1 MFSLVLLGMMPCG
14 LAIYFS
20 FAYNQVMKYEDRI
33 QRSVDYI
40 EEHLTEEIS
49 LAEIAGQSGYSLSH
63 FYKVFPATTGFA
75 IKEFVRNK
83 RLAHAAWQ
91 LVSSDLRILDIA
103 LDSGFKSQEVFT
115 RAFAALYG
123 DTPGVYRQTRQ
134 ASLASFDSAD
144 TFAQEMEKRGQRQPL
159 EIPVRA
165 EVIRRGWMYLVGM
178 EMETSVAEN
187 IDNNVIPQFWQETF
201 VPRVHE
207 IAGRTTPTTAIAYEV
222 HDPETEVLL
231 HMACFEV
238 SDPSSPPPG
247 MVARSLE
254 PGHYAVFT
262 PQRMLD
268 PYEYS
273 ALVRYAYGEWF
284 PMSGCEIRA
293 DYSLD
298 LYIQLRSRDGQ
309 EAGQQLSV
317 MVPIYPP
324 PK

>member
-1 MFSLVLLGMMPCG
+1 
-14 LAIYFS
+14 
-20 FAYNQVMKYEDRI
+20 
-33 QRSVDYI
+33 
-40 EEHLTEEIS
+40 
-49 LAEIAGQSGYSLSH
+49 
-63 FYKVFPATTGFA
+63 
-75 IKEFVRNK
+75 
-83 RLAHAAWQ
+83 
-91 LVSSDLRILDIA
+91 
-103 LDSGFKSQEVFT
+103 
-115 RAFAALYG
+115 
-123 DTPGVYRQTRQ
+123 
-134 ASLASFDSAD
+134 
-144 TFAQEMEKRGQRQPL
+144 MEKRGQRQPL

-165 EVIRRGWMYLVGM
+165 EVIQRGWMHLVGM

-187 IDNNVIPQFWQETF
+187 IDSNTIPTFWQETF
-201 VPRVHE
+201 VPRYDE
-207 IAGRTTPTTAIAYEV
+207 IEGKTTPNTAIAYEV

-273 ALVRYAYGEWF
+273 ALARYAYGEWF

-293 DYSLD
+293 DFSLD

-317 MVPIYPP
+317 MVPIFPP
-324 PK
+324 PRQMDVVSSPSPYAGRR

>member
-1 MFSLVLLGMMPCG
+1 
-14 LAIYFS
+14 
-20 FAYNQVMKYEDRI
+20 MKYEDRI

-40 EEHLTEEIS
+40 DEHLTEEIS
-49 LAEIAGQSGYSLSH
+49 LAAIAGESGYSLSH
-63 FYKVFPATTGFA
+63 FYKVFPAITGFS

-83 RLAHAAWQ
+83 RLAFAARQ
-91 LVSSDLRILDIA
+91 LVGGDRRILDIA

-115 RAFAALYG
+115 RAFVSLYG
-123 DTPGVYRQTRQ
+123 DTPGKYRQTRQ
-134 ASLASFDSAD
+134 GSLASFDSAD
-144 TFAQEMEKRGQRQPL
+144 AFAREMEKRGQRQPL

-165 EVIRRGWMYLVGM
+165 EVIQRGWMHLVGM
-178 EMETSVAEN
+178 QMETSIAKN
-187 IDNNVIPQFWQETF
+187 IDTNAIPKFWQETF
-201 VPRVHE
+201 VPRYDE
-207 IAGRTTPTTAIAYEV
+207 IAGKTTPNTAIAYEV

-238 SDPSSPPPG
+238 GDPSSPPPG

-262 PQRMLD
+262 PQRHLD

-298 LYIQLRSRDGQ
+298 LYIQLRSRAGKN
-309 EAGQQLSV
+309 AGQQLSV
-317 MVPIYPP
+317 MVPIFPP
-324 PK
+324 PRQMDVVSSLTPYTKQK

>member
-1 MFSLVLLGMMPCG
+1 
-14 LAIYFS
+14 
-20 FAYNQVMKYEDRI
+20 MKYEDRI
-33 QRSVDYI
+33 QHSVDFI
-40 EEHLTEEIS
+40 DRHLMDEIS
-49 LAEIAGQSGYSLSH
+49 LEEIAGESGYSLSH
-63 FYKVFPATTGFA
+63 FYKVFPAITGFS

-83 RLAHAAWQ
+83 RLAYAARE
-91 LVSSDLRILDIA
+91 LVGGDRRILDIA

-123 DTPGVYRQTRQ
+123 DTPGTYRQTRQ
-134 ASLASFDSAD
+134 ASLDSFDSAD
-144 TFAQEMEKRGQRQPL
+144 AFAREMEKRGQRQPL
-159 EIPVRA
+159 EIPVRT
-165 EVIRRGWMYLVGM
+165 EVIQRGWMHLVGM

-187 IDNNVIPQFWQETF
+187 IDNNVIPAFWQEIF
-201 VPRVHE
+201 VPRYDE
-207 IAGRTTPTTAIAYEV
+207 IEGKTTPNTAIAYEV

-247 MVARSLE
+247 MAARSLA

-262 PQRMLD
+262 PQRHLD
-268 PYEYS
+268 PYEYT

-298 LYIQLRSRDGQ
+298 LYIQLHSRDGK
-309 EAGQQLSV
+309 EADQQLSL
-317 MVPIYPP
+317 MVPIFPP
-324 PK
+324 PRRAEVSGEPSPYTA